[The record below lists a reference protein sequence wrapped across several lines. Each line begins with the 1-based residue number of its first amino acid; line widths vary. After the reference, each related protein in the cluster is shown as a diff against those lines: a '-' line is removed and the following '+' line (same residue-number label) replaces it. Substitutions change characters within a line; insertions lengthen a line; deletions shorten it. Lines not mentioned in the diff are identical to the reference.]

1 MTASEML
8 ELKDKYPDKFRV
20 LEDRLYETD
29 RNTIITRLITS
40 VVLMGL
46 DKDIIPDYRLIE
58 MYIIALPVENL
69 EDILKEI
76 GKDIDESRQEEIAN
90 GEDKQ

>member
-90 GEDKQ
+90 GTDKQ